1 MKELT
6 GEYEKKRKRL
16 VKDIKTAVKVYK
28 FRHQVCTGAIS
39 IRQQREM
46 LDLTRKRLELERGQ
60 PTVHVDEGLNSQ
72 MALEMTSNE
81 NSPLLVGRDHLDQC
95 KDQ

>member
-1 MKELT
+1 
-6 GEYEKKRKRL
+6 
-16 VKDIKTAVKVYK
+16 
-28 FRHQVCTGAIS
+28 
-39 IRQQREM
+39 M